1 MLPTTPVQDLLSV
14 GIVLIAC
21 ILDLMWMSDRKKKRG
36 GRNDGKTQH

>member
-21 ILDLMWMSDRKKKRG
+21 ILDLMWMSDWKKKRG
-36 GRNDGKTQH
+36 GRK

>member
-21 ILDLMWMSDRKKKRG
+21 ILDLMWISDQKKKRG
-36 GRNDGKTQH
+36 GRK

>member
-1 MLPTTPVQDLLSV
+1 MLPTTTIQDLLSV

-21 ILDLMWMSDRKKKRG
+21 ILDLMWMSDRRKKRG